1 MTPESGT
8 ITVWADIG
16 CPWAH
21 LAVYRLHEARTRL
34 GAEEDVSFDLR
45 AFPLEIFNNQPTPAL
60 TLATEIP
67 VTGALAPAAGWSQWR
82 ASPYAYPVTTL
93 PAMEAVYAAKE
104 QGLGISD
111 RFDRALRVAF
121 FKDARCVALESEILA
136 VAEEVEGLEVA
147 PVKDALRSGQA
158 RAQLFDD
165 FKTAESDA
173 VQGSPHMFLPDGR
186 DFHNPGVE
194 MHWEGKAFP
203 VVDSDD
209 ASIYDD
215 LIKTAAS

>member
-1 MTPESGT
+1 MTPRSGT

-21 LAVYRLHEARTRL
+21 VAVYRLHETRRRL
-34 GAEEDVSFDLR
+34 GADDAVFFDVR
-45 AFPLEIFNNQPTPAL
+45 AFPLEILNEQPTPAL
-60 TLATEIP
+60 VLATEIP
-67 VTGALAPAAGWSQWR
+67 VTGALAPGAGWSQWR
-82 ASPYAYPVTTL
+82 ASPYAYPVTTI

-104 QGLGISD
+104 QGLGLSD
-111 RFDRALRVAF
+111 RLDRALRVAF
-121 FKDARCVALESEILA
+121 FKEARCISIEYEILA
-136 VAEEVEGLEVA
+136 VAEQVAGLDVLQL
-147 PVKDALRSGQA
+147 KRALREA
-158 RAQLFDD
+158 RSRKELFDD
-165 FKTAESDA
+165 LKVAGSDE
-173 VQGSPHMFLPDGR
+173 VQGSPHVFLPDGR
-186 DFHNPGVE
+186 SFHNPGVE